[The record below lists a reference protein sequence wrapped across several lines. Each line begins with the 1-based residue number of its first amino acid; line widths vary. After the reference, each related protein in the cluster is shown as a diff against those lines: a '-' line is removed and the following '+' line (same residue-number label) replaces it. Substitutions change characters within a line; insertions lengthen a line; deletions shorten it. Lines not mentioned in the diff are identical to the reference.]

1 MSMTPEQMAKAERA
15 IHRKQIKDILRRHAL
30 ERRNQCIKD
39 VSFFGLPFR
48 VLYSLDQTPDQT
60 PLSRFYPF
68 RACSA
73 ETEARVK
80 EALEEAR
87 ERQGEL
93 SDGEIQEI
101 RERLEA
107 IDYTPEADRERLFTC
122 FLEGWDFSTFK
133 NWDWTGNKTTP
144 EEADQLRAYYTER
157 QKQYQDHPERFSQ
170 PALKADDDMSRY
182 DRHTK
187 YMLRMLD
194 DIREQED
201 IDYWTEQE
209 GEFFR
214 NESKFIGKQKG
225 E

>member
-15 IHRKQIKDILRRHAL
+15 IHRKQIQDILRRHAL

-48 VLYSLDQTPDQT
+48 VLYSLQQPPDQT

-93 SDGEIQEI
+93 SDVEIQEI

-107 IDYTPEADRERLFTC
+107 IDYTPGADRERLFAC
-122 FLEGWDFSTFK
+122 FLAGWNFQNFRL
-133 NWDWTGNKTTP
+133 WDWTGNRITA
-144 EEADQLRAYYTER
+144 EEADRLRAYYAEK
-157 QKQYQDHPERFSQ
+157 QKQYQDHPERFSP

-182 DRHTK
+182 SPEVQQLLTTFDN
-187 YMLRMLD
+187 LSD
-194 DIREQED
+194 
-201 IDYWTEQE
+201 
-209 GEFFR
+209 
-214 NESKFIGKQKG
+214 
-225 E
+225 

>member
-15 IHRKQIKDILRRHAL
+15 IHRKQIQDILRRHAL

-39 VSFFGLPFR
+39 VSFFGLPYR
-48 VLYSLDQTPDQT
+48 VLFSLDQPPDQT

-87 ERQGEL
+87 ERRGEL
-93 SDGEIQEI
+93 PDEEIQAI

-107 IDYTPEADRERLFTC
+107 TDYTPEADRERLFTC
-122 FLEGWDFSTFK
+122 FLQGWDFTAFK
-133 NWDWTGNKTTP
+133 IWDWTGNRITA
-144 EEADQLRAYYTER
+144 EEADRLRAYYAEK
-157 QKQYQDHPERFSQ
+157 QKQYQDHPERFSP

-182 DRHTK
+182 SPEVQQLLTTFDN
-187 YMLRMLD
+187 LSD
-194 DIREQED
+194 
-201 IDYWTEQE
+201 
-209 GEFFR
+209 
-214 NESKFIGKQKG
+214 
-225 E
+225 

>member
-15 IHRKQIKDILRRHAL
+15 IHRKQIQDILRRHAL

-48 VLYSLDQTPDQT
+48 VLYSLQQPPDQT

-87 ERQGEL
+87 ERRGEL
-93 SDGEIQEI
+93 PDEEIQAI

-107 IDYTPEADRERLFTC
+107 TDYTPEADRERLFTC
-122 FLEGWDFSTFK
+122 FLQGWDFTAFK
-133 NWDWTGNKTTP
+133 IWDWTGNRITA
-144 EEADQLRAYYTER
+144 EEADRLRAYYTDR
-157 QKQYQDHPERFSQ
+157 QKQYQDHPERFSP

-182 DRHTK
+182 SPEVQQLLTTFDN
-187 YMLRMLD
+187 LSD
-194 DIREQED
+194 
-201 IDYWTEQE
+201 
-209 GEFFR
+209 
-214 NESKFIGKQKG
+214 
-225 E
+225 

>member
-15 IHRKQIKDILRRHAL
+15 IHRKQIQDILRRHAL

-39 VSFFGLPFR
+39 VSFFGLPYR
-48 VLYSLDQTPDQT
+48 VLFSLDQPPDQT

-73 ETEARVK
+73 ETEARVE
-80 EALEEAR
+80 EALKEAR

-93 SDGEIQEI
+93 SDEKIQEI

-122 FLEGWDFSTFK
+122 FLRGWNFQNFRL
-133 NWDWTGNKTTP
+133 WDWTGNRITA
-144 EEADQLRAYYTER
+144 EEADRLRAYYTDR
-157 QKQYQDHPERFSQ
+157 QKQYQDHPERFSP

-182 DRHTK
+182 SPEVQQLLTTFDN
-187 YMLRMLD
+187 LSD
-194 DIREQED
+194 
-201 IDYWTEQE
+201 
-209 GEFFR
+209 
-214 NESKFIGKQKG
+214 
-225 E
+225 

>member
-15 IHRKQIKDILRRHAL
+15 IYRKQIQDILRRHAL

-48 VLYSLDQTPDQT
+48 VLYSLQQLPDQT

-87 ERQGEL
+87 ERRGEL
-93 SDGEIQEI
+93 PDEEIQAI

-107 IDYTPEADRERLFTC
+107 TDYTPEADRERLFTC
-122 FLEGWDFSTFK
+122 FLQGWDFTAFK
-133 NWDWTGNKTTP
+133 IWDWTGNRITA
-144 EEADQLRAYYTER
+144 EEADRLRAYYAER
-157 QKQYQDHPERFSQ
+157 QKQYQDHPERFSP

-182 DRHTK
+182 SPEVQQLLTTFDN
-187 YMLRMLD
+187 LSD
-194 DIREQED
+194 
-201 IDYWTEQE
+201 
-209 GEFFR
+209 
-214 NESKFIGKQKG
+214 
-225 E
+225 

>member
-15 IHRKQIKDILRRHAL
+15 IHRKQIQDILRRHAL

-48 VLYSLDQTPDQT
+48 VLYSLQQLPDQT

-87 ERQGEL
+87 ERRGEL
-93 SDGEIQEI
+93 PDEEIQAI

-107 IDYTPEADRERLFTC
+107 TDYTPEADRERLFTC
-122 FLEGWDFSTFK
+122 FLQGWDFTAFK
-133 NWDWTGNKTTP
+133 IWDWTGNRITA
-144 EEADQLRAYYTER
+144 EEADRLRAYYAER
-157 QKQYQDHPERFSQ
+157 QKQYQDHPERFSP

-182 DRHTK
+182 SPEVQQLLTTFDN
-187 YMLRMLD
+187 LSD
-194 DIREQED
+194 
-201 IDYWTEQE
+201 
-209 GEFFR
+209 
-214 NESKFIGKQKG
+214 
-225 E
+225 

>member
-1 MSMTPEQMAKAERA
+1 MDERQKEAAERA
-15 IHRKQIKDILRRHAL
+15 LHRVEMDELMKRIAL
-30 ERRNQCIKD
+30 QHREDCIQN
-39 VSFFGLPFR
+39 VEFFGLPFR
-48 VLYSLDQTPDQT
+48 ALYSLNQSESQI

-87 ERQGEL
+87 ERLGEL
-93 SDGEIQEI
+93 SDVEIKEI

-107 IDYTPEADRERLFTC
+107 RDYTPEADRERLFTC

-133 NWDWTGNKTTP
+133 SWDWTGNKIP
-144 EEADQLRAYYTER
+144 AEEADRLRAYYTER
-157 QKQYQDHPERFSQ
+157 QKQYQDHPERFSP

>member
-15 IHRKQIKDILRRHAL
+15 IHRKQIQDILRRHAL

-48 VLYSLDQTPDQT
+48 VLYSLQQPPDQT

-87 ERQGEL
+87 ERRGEL
-93 SDGEIQEI
+93 PDEEIQAI

-107 IDYTPEADRERLFTC
+107 RDYTPEADRERLFTC
-122 FLEGWDFSTFK
+122 FLQGWDFTAFK
-133 NWDWTGNKTTP
+133 IWDWTGNRITA
-144 EEADQLRAYYTER
+144 EEADRLRAYYAEK
-157 QKQYQDHPERFSQ
+157 QKQYQDHPERFSP

-182 DRHTK
+182 SPEVQQLLTTFDN
-187 YMLRMLD
+187 LSD
-194 DIREQED
+194 
-201 IDYWTEQE
+201 
-209 GEFFR
+209 
-214 NESKFIGKQKG
+214 
-225 E
+225 

>member
-1 MSMTPEQMAKAERA
+1 MNERQKEAAERA
-15 IHRKQIKDILRRHAL
+15 LHRVEMNELMKSAAL
-30 ERRNQCIKD
+30 KRRNQCIKD
-39 VSFFGLPFR
+39 VSFFGLPYR
-48 VLYSLDQTPDQT
+48 VLFSLDQPPDQT

-87 ERQGEL
+87 ERRGEL
-93 SDGEIQEI
+93 SDKEIQAI

-107 IDYTPEADRERLFTC
+107 RDYTPEADREQLFTC

-133 NWDWTGNKTTP
+133 NWDWTGNKIP
-144 EEADQLRAYYTER
+144 EEEADRLRAYYTER
-157 QKQYQDHPERFSQ
+157 QKQYQDHPERFSP

>member
-15 IHRKQIKDILRRHAL
+15 IHRKQIQDILRRHAL

-48 VLYSLDQTPDQT
+48 VLYSLQQPPDQT

-87 ERQGEL
+87 ERRGEL
-93 SDGEIQEI
+93 PDEEIQAI

-107 IDYTPEADRERLFTC
+107 TDYTPEADRERLFTC
-122 FLEGWDFSTFK
+122 FLQGWDFTAFK
-133 NWDWTGNKTTP
+133 IWDWTGNRITA
-144 EEADQLRAYYTER
+144 EEADRLRAYYAEK
-157 QKQYQDHPERFSQ
+157 QKQYQDHPERFSP
-170 PALKADDDMSRY
+170 PALKADDMSRY
-182 DRHTK
+182 SPEVQQLLTTFDN
-187 YMLRMLD
+187 LSD
-194 DIREQED
+194 
-201 IDYWTEQE
+201 
-209 GEFFR
+209 
-214 NESKFIGKQKG
+214 
-225 E
+225 

>member
-1 MSMTPEQMAKAERA
+1 MDERQKEAAERA
-15 IHRKQIKDILRRHAL
+15 LHRVEMNELMKSAAL
-30 ERRNQCIKD
+30 KRRNQCIKD
-39 VSFFGLPFR
+39 VSFFGLPYRILF
-48 VLYSLDQTPDQT
+48 SLQQPPDQT

-73 ETEARVK
+73 ETEARVN
-80 EALEEAR
+80 EALKEAR

-93 SDGEIQEI
+93 SDEEIQEI

-122 FLEGWDFSTFK
+122 FLEGWDFQNFRL
-133 NWDWTGNKTTP
+133 WDWTGNKIP
-144 EEADQLRAYYTER
+144 EEEADRLRACYTER
-157 QKQYQDHPERFSQ
+157 QKQYQDHPERFSP

-214 NESKFIGKQKG
+214 KESKSIGKQKG

>member
-15 IHRKQIKDILRRHAL
+15 IHRKQIQDILRRHAL

-48 VLYSLDQTPDQT
+48 VLYSLQQPPDQT

-87 ERQGEL
+87 ERRGEL
-93 SDGEIQEI
+93 PDEEIQAI

-107 IDYTPEADRERLFTC
+107 TDYTPEADRERLFTC
-122 FLEGWDFSTFK
+122 FLQGWDFTAFK
-133 NWDWTGNKTTP
+133 IWDWTGNRITA
-144 EEADQLRAYYTER
+144 EEADRLRAYYAEK
-157 QKQYQDHPERFSQ
+157 QKQYQDNPERFSP

-182 DRHTK
+182 SPEVQQLLTTFDN
-187 YMLRMLD
+187 LSD
-194 DIREQED
+194 
-201 IDYWTEQE
+201 
-209 GEFFR
+209 
-214 NESKFIGKQKG
+214 
-225 E
+225 

>member
-1 MSMTPEQMAKAERA
+1 MDERQKEAAERA
-15 IHRKQIKDILRRHAL
+15 LHKVEMNELMKSAAL
-30 ERRNQCIKD
+30 KRRNQCIKD
-39 VSFFGLPFR
+39 VSFFGLPYRILF
-48 VLYSLDQTPDQT
+48 SLQQPPDQT

-87 ERQGEL
+87 ERRGEL
-93 SDGEIQEI
+93 PDEEIQAI

-107 IDYTPEADRERLFTC
+107 TDYTPEADRERLFTC

-133 NWDWTGNKTTP
+133 SWDWTGNKIP
-144 EEADQLRAYYTER
+144 AEEADRLRAYYTER
-157 QKQYQDHPERFSQ
+157 QKQYQDHPERFSP

-194 DIREQED
+194 NIREQED

>member
-1 MSMTPEQMAKAERA
+1 MDERQKEAAERA
-15 IHRKQIKDILRRHAL
+15 LHRVEMNELMKSVAL
-30 ERRNQCIKD
+30 KRRNQCIKD
-39 VSFFGLPFR
+39 VSFFGLPYR
-48 VLYSLDQTPDQT
+48 VLFSLDQPPDQT

-87 ERQGEL
+87 ERRGEL
-93 SDGEIQEI
+93 PDEEIQAI

-107 IDYTPEADRERLFTC
+107 TDYTPEADRERLFTC
-122 FLEGWDFSTFK
+122 FLQGWDFTAFK
-133 NWDWTGNKTTP
+133 IWDWTGNRITA
-144 EEADQLRAYYTER
+144 EEADRLRAYYAEK
-157 QKQYQDHPERFSQ
+157 QKQYQDHPERFSP

-194 DIREQED
+194 DIQEAEDTAYWMEQEQK
-201 IDYWTEQE
+201 ILNMNI
-209 GEFFR
+209 R
-214 NESKFIGKQKG
+214 KES
-225 E
+225 

>member
-15 IHRKQIKDILRRHAL
+15 IHRKQIQDILRRHAL

-48 VLYSLDQTPDQT
+48 VLYSLQQPPDQT

-87 ERQGEL
+87 ERRGEL
-93 SDGEIQEI
+93 PDEEIQAI

-107 IDYTPEADRERLFTC
+107 IDYTPEADRERIFAC
-122 FLEGWDFSTFK
+122 FLKGWGFSTFK
-133 NWDWTGNKTTP
+133 NWDWTGNKIP
-144 EEADQLRAYYTER
+144 EEEADRLRAYYTER
-157 QKQYQDHPERFSQ
+157 QKQYQDHPERFSP

-182 DRHTK
+182 SPEVQQLLTTFDN
-187 YMLRMLD
+187 LSD
-194 DIREQED
+194 
-201 IDYWTEQE
+201 
-209 GEFFR
+209 
-214 NESKFIGKQKG
+214 
-225 E
+225 